1 MNISDFDLLY
11 PFLRKSPD
19 ATIDASGIPV
29 NWRLVVR
36 DYRWRGKMSKIPEND
51 VKPRGRSCHPRFCRA
66 AHITYSPIIVALS
79 LTKVKLLLTSKKM
92 SSIGSDID
100 HH

>member
-1 MNISDFDLLY
+1 MNISYFDLLY
-11 PFLRKSPD
+11 PFLRKSPG

-66 AHITYSPIIVALS
+66 AHITLQPSHRCTFLD
-79 LTKVKLLLTSKKM
+79 TVKLLLTSN
-92 SSIGSDID
+92 IFNWQW
-100 HH
+100 H